1 MPSIQLG
8 RNNMNRYKLTV
19 LACAFLVWGACE
31 SLFAQNNVVD
41 EVIWVVGD
49 EAILKSDVE
58 EARLSGEK
66 INGNPYCVI
75 PERLAI
81 QKLFLHQAAIDS
93 VEVTQKDVSA
103 DVEAQLNEW
112 VMLAGSK
119 EKLEEYHRMSI
130 SQIRERLY
138 DQLKD
143 IQTMRKMQK
152 KLTADVKVT
161 PAEVRRYFK
170 EMPEDSLPL
179 IPTSVEV
186 QIITRQPRVDQGE
199 IDRIKEELR
208 DYTERVTSGNT
219 SFSTL
224 AILYSED
231 PGSARQG
238 GELDYMGKGEL
249 DPAFATV
256 AFSMTD
262 PKKVSKIVES
272 EFGFHIIQLV
282 DKRGDKVKVR
292 HILKKPRLAQADID
306 SAMVQLDS
314 IAEYIRLNKV
324 SFEEAAAYASDD
336 KDTRN
341 SNGVMSYV
349 RVNAAGDGLERASRF
364 EMQELPPEVAK
375 VVEKLKTGEIS
386 DPFVMINSKGQEVCA
401 IVKLK
406 SRIMAH
412 KADVGEDYQRLKSIV
427 VAKKGQE
434 LINQWIKDKQKSTY
448 IRINE
453 KWRDCD
459 FEYPGWIK

>member
-1 MPSIQLG
+1 M
-8 RNNMNRYKLTV
+8 
-19 LACAFLVWGACE
+19 ACALLLVRTHE
-31 SLFAQNNVVD
+31 PLLAQNNIVD

-58 EARLSGEK
+58 EARLSGER

-75 PERLAI
+75 PERLAV

-103 DVEAQLNEW
+103 DVESQLNEW

-119 EKLEEYHRMSI
+119 EKLEEYHNMPI

-152 KLTADVKVT
+152 KLTADIKVT

-170 EMPEDSLPL
+170 DLPEDSLPL

-186 QIITRQPRVDQGE
+186 QIITRQPRVDQNE
-199 IDRIKEELR
+199 IDRIKEDLR
-208 DYTERVTSGNT
+208 NYTERVTTGNT

-224 AILYSED
+224 AIMYSED
-231 PGSARQG
+231 PASARRG
-238 GELDYMGKGEL
+238 GELDYMGKAEL
-249 DPAFATV
+249 DPAFAAV
-256 AFSMTD
+256 AFTLTD
-262 PKKVSKIVES
+262 SKKVSKIVES
-272 EFGFHIIQLV
+272 EFGYHIIQLV
-282 DKRGDKVKVR
+282 DKRGDKIKVR
-292 HILKKPRLAQADID
+292 HILKKPQLAQADID
-306 SAMVQLDS
+306 SAMVDLDS
-314 IAEYIRLNKV
+314 IADHIRRGDV
-324 SFEEAAAYASDD
+324 SFEAAAAYASDD

-341 SNGVMSYV
+341 SNGIMSYV
-349 RVNAAGDGLERASRF
+349 RVNSAGDALERVSRF
-364 EMQELPPEVAK
+364 EMQELPAEVAK
-375 VVEKLKTGEIS
+375 VVDKMEIGEIS
-386 DPFVMINSKGQEVCA
+386 APFVMINEKGQEVCA

-412 KADVGEDYQRLKSIV
+412 KAEVGEDYQQLKDIV

-434 LINQWIKDKQKSTY
+434 LISRWIRDKQKSTY

-453 KWRDCD
+453 KWRDCE